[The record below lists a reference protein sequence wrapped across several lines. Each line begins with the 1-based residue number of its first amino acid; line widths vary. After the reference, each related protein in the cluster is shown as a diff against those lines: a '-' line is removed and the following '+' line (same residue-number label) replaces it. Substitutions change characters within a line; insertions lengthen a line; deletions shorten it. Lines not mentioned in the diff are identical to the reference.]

1 MVCHWS
7 LWSINLY
14 IEVWIEKKSPKEDDE
29 MKDMKEIMVSNN
41 EQNLNIYWQR
51 RCHMIHDF

>member
-41 EQNLNIYWQR
+41 EQKTVAAQ
-51 RCHMIHDF
+51 MPHDS